1 MKRLICLLLLCFS
14 VQLTNA
20 QSFRKPYRQAKKAL
34 NKKDFVTATLKS
46 IASLKVK
53 NNFKKSNAIFEQAL
67 SQVNGW
73 GANYIKDLEAK
84 AIPYKDHR
92 SVAPM
97 KKIFITYDNLENVQ
111 KKLLELVAVASS
123 KQKKFI
129 ALYTLDYKKKRH
141 EAENLLKAYHTN
153 AADEFYIKGL
163 EVFNNAAN
171 KYDYKEAYKIFLNS
185 KRFVKEYKE
194 VQMYLDKSLQLGT
207 LNIGYFPFKNFTDTP
222 RGESAMENL
231 MNSTINLFDKYRF
244 ANYSD
249 ISNKVEL
256 RRIGAI
262 GEKGRAQLKNIDE
275 FVVFK
280 FLTYYAG
287 PTVVKSREFHEN
299 TKEKKKKDGTVKTWY
314 CKGYKYEVAASGVVE
329 VDLEF
334 LDNNGDIL
342 SSQTISVEVEHKDKF
357 FLASKN
363 SDRRAYP
370 ILKKFTRTMPEPFD
384 VAGALR
390 NRFNSKINEAYKR
403 YD

>member
-1 MKRLICLLLLCFS
+1 MKRLIPLVFLCFS
-14 VQLTNA
+14 IQIISA
-20 QSFRKPYRQAKKAL
+20 QSFRKPYRQAKRAL

-67 SQVNGW
+67 SQLNGW
-73 GANYIKDLEAK
+73 GSNYIKDLEIK
-84 AIPYKDHR
+84 AIPYKDYS

-97 KKIFITYDNLENVQ
+97 KKIFITYTNLDNVQ
-111 KKLLELVAVASS
+111 KKLLELFAVVSS

-129 ALYTLDYKKKRH
+129 ALHILDYERKRN
-141 EAENLLKAYHTN
+141 EAENLLKAYQTN
-153 AADEFYIKGL
+153 AADEFYLKGL
-163 EVFNNAAN
+163 KVFNNATN
-171 KYDYKEAYKIFLNS
+171 KYDYKVAYKT
-185 KRFVKEYKE
+185 FVNANRYVKDYKD
-194 VQMYLDKSLQLGT
+194 VNTYLDSSLQLGT
-207 LNIGYFPFKNFTDTP
+207 LNIGYFPFKNFTNAP
-222 RGESAMENL
+222 YGKRAMKNL
-231 MNSTINLFDKYRF
+231 MNSTTGLFNKYPF

-280 FLTYYAG
+280 FLKYYAG
-287 PTVVKSREFHEN
+287 PTVVMSKEFYEN
-299 TKEKKKKDGTVKTWY
+299 TKKKKKKDGTIKTWY
-314 CKGYKYEVAASGVVE
+314 CRGYRYEVAASGIVKVE
-329 VDLEF
+329 LEF
-334 LDNNGDIL
+334 LDNNGDVL
-342 SSQTISVEVEHKDKF
+342 ESRTINVNVEHRDKF

-370 ILKKFTRTMPEPFD
+370 LLQKFTRTMPVSFD
-384 VAGALR
+384 MVGALIK
-390 NRFNSKINEAYKR
+390 RFNYKINEAYKR